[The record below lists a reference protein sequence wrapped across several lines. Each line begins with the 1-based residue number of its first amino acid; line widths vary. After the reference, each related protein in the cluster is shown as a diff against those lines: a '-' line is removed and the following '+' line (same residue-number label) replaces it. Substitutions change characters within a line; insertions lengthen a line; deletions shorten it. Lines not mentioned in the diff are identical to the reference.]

1 MELKQDKI
9 IMSKRTLIIIV
20 CSLFLSLF
28 AINVNAQIYWQR
40 DLVFGKFTSYG
51 PGHITISG
59 DNNSTVTTDG
69 QVVALPGI
77 TPQSGSLHVVFS
89 GGGWWGWYQYQH
101 VYITYDA
108 SETFTNGSSTL
119 KFTPSPA
126 SGAKYDNPSY
136 GNSVDIYI
144 GGTLTIGTGMKE
156 GTYTDATIMVY
167 CNFTYY

>member
-1 MELKQDKI
+1 MKLKQDNKI
-9 IMSKRTLIIIV
+9 ISKRALIILV
-20 CSLFLSLF
+20 SSLLFNLF

-59 DNNSTVTTDG
+59 DNSSTISTDG
-69 QVVALPGI
+69 QVVALPGV
-77 TPQSGSLHVVFS
+77 TPQSGSLHVVFN
-89 GGGWWGWYQYQH
+89 GGNWFWFEYQH

-119 KFTPSPA
+119 SFTPSPA
-126 SGAKYDNPSY
+126 SGAKYDNPNH
-136 GNSVDIYI
+136 GNTVDIYL
-144 GGTLTIGTGMKE
+144 GGTLTVGTGMKE
-156 GTYTDATIMVY
+156 GTYTDATITVY